1 MAKPYRMRVR
11 MYNVGFGD
19 CFLLTFF
26 YRSKARPER
35 HVLIDFGWT
44 SGPANRKKTT
54 LAEVAGKIE
63 EATGGRLDA
72 VVATHRHADHISGFT
87 PKNGKGPGDI
97 IAGIS
102 EDALIV
108 QAWTEDPKLPVK
120 ARAPGKSLKGAKAL
134 SAMHVRSLDDMH
146 SVAAA
151 ILNRARGLQPE
162 QMDAEVVEEKSFL
175 PARDSGSDSD
185 KDSDSDG
192 DGSGDQAA
200 FRQLGVGRELRE
212 RLAFL
217 GETNLK
223 NAGAVKNLI
232 AMGKRHEY
240 LFYGAKSDLAGK
252 VLPGVKVHVLGP
264 PTIEQHEA
272 VLEQRSKDATE
283 FWHLQAAASRAVGRR
298 SAGKLF
304 PHAPSVQGAYPQAAR
319 WFVRRVRAI
328 HAQQLLELVRIVDDA
343 MNNTS
348 LILLFEAGDK
358 LLLFS
363 GDAQIENWE
372 YVLDHAKNSKKQRA
386 LLSRVQLYKVGHHGS
401 LNATP
406 KTLWKLFKRKGSL
419 VPMMS
424 TRPGKHGSTRS
435 QTEVPRRT
443 LIAALDEKKKLRRT
457 DKLSGKRG
465 ETLFDEVIFE
475 L

>member
-1 MAKPYRMRVR
+1 MAKPFQVRVR

-26 YRSKARPER
+26 YKSKASPER
-35 HVLIDFGWT
+35 HVLIDFGRT
-44 SGPANRKKTT
+44 AGPLNRKKTT
-54 LAEVAGKIE
+54 MPEIATDIRKV
-63 EATGGRLDA
+63 TGGRLDA
-72 VVATHRHADHISGFT
+72 VVTTHRHEDHISGFT
-87 PKNGKGPGDI
+87 PGKGKGPGDI

-102 EDALIV
+102 KNAVIV
-108 QAWTEDPKLPVK
+108 QPWTEDPKVATS
-120 ARAPGKSLKGAKAL
+120 ARTSRESLKGARAL

-146 SVAAA
+146 EVAFA
-151 ILNRARGLQPE
+151 IASRSRALKPE
-162 QMDAEVVEEKSFL
+162 QMDAEVVEERSLL
-175 PARDSGSDSD
+175 PATAPDNDDDAPSAPLPSLGIG
-185 KDSDSDG
+185 K
-192 DGSGDQAA
+192 
-200 FRQLGVGRELRE
+200 QLQE

-223 NAGAVKNLI
+223 NAAAVKNLM

-240 LFYGAKSDLAGK
+240 LSYGGKTTLSGK

-264 PTIEQHEA
+264 PTIEQHEE
-272 VLEQRSKDATE
+272 VLEQRAEDANE

-298 SAGKLF
+298 SVGKLF
-304 PHAPSVQGAYPQAAR
+304 PHAPAVQGQYPQAAR

-348 LILLFEAGDK
+348 LILLFEVGGK

-372 YVLDHAKNSKKQRA
+372 YVLQHAKNSKKQRQ
-386 LLSRVQLYKVGHHGS
+386 LLSKVGLYKVGHHGS

-406 KTLWKLFKRKGSL
+406 KTLWNLFRRKASL
-419 VPMMS
+419 VSMMS
-424 TRPGKHGSTRS
+424 TRPGKHGERRS

-443 LIAALDEKKKLRRT
+443 LITALNEKKKLRRT
-457 DKLSGKRG
+457 DELEGKPAA
-465 ETLFDEVIFE
+465 TFYDEVI
-475 L
+475 LPLS

>member
-1 MAKPYRMRVR
+1 MANPYQLRVR

-26 YRSKARPER
+26 YRSKAKPER

-44 SGPANRKKTT
+44 SGPKNRKNTT
-54 LAEVAGKIE
+54 LAEVAAKISQ
-63 EATGGRLDA
+63 ATGGELDA
-72 VVATHRHADHISGFT
+72 VVATHRHADHIGGFT
-87 PKNGKGPGDI
+87 PKKGKGPGDI
-97 IAGIS
+97 IAGITKN
-102 EDALIV
+102 AVIV
-108 QAWTEDPKLPVK
+108 QAWTEDPKLPTA
-120 ARAPGKSLKGAKAL
+120 ARAPNKSLKGARAL
-134 SAMHVRSLDDMH
+134 SALHVRSLDDMH
-146 SVAAA
+146 KVADA
-151 ILNRARGLQPE
+151 ILSRARGLQPE
-162 QMDAEVVEEKSFL
+162 QMDAELVEERSLL
-175 PARDSGSDSD
+175 PAAANDDDDSAPAVTSM
-185 KDSDSDG
+185 
-192 DGSGDQAA
+192 
-200 FRQLGVGRELRE
+200 RELGVGKQLQD

-217 GETNLK
+217 GQTNLK
-223 NAGAVKNLI
+223 NSDAVKNLI

-240 LFYGAKSDLAGK
+240 LSYGAKTSLAGK

-264 PTIEQHEA
+264 PTIEQHEE
-272 VLEQRSKDATE
+272 VLEQRSTDATE

-304 PHAPSVQGAYPQAAR
+304 PHAPSVQGEYPQAAR

-348 LILLFEAGDK
+348 LILLFEVGGK

-372 YVLDHAKNSKKQRA
+372 YVLKHAKNSKKQKE
-386 LLSRVQLYKVGHHGS
+386 LLSKVEIYKVGHHGS

-406 KTLWKLFKRKGSL
+406 KSLWNLFKRKGL
-419 VPMMS
+419 VSFLS
-424 TRPGKHGSTRS
+424 TRPGKHGDTRT

-443 LIAALDEKKKLRRT
+443 LVAALEGKGKLRRT
-457 DKLSGKRG
+457 DKLSGKPA
-465 ETLFDEVIFE
+465 ETIYDEVIVK
-475 L
+475 LA